1 LRVRKRRMAFRM
13 LIFRHGTLLCCH
25 IKQVRKEKKLSELKF
40 RNDNTKNI
48 SNITQQLLIAI
59 AFAASSMALSSPL
72 LKDSSESSR
81 NWEEMFKIIPEDG

>member
-1 LRVRKRRMAFRM
+1 VLSYKTSEK
-13 LIFRHGTLLCCH
+13 G
-25 IKQVRKEKKLSELKF
+25 KKLSELKF